1 MFSMIRAVM
10 MPGTHP
16 HKVRMVT
23 IRMDP
28 QPQSR
33 TASGGKMMARMTRRR
48 DMGLFFEGF

>member
-1 MFSMIRAVM
+1 

-23 IRMDP
+23 IRIDP

-33 TASGGKMMARMTRRR
+33 TDSGGKMMARRTRIR
-48 DMGLFFEGF
+48 DIVAIF

>member
-1 MFSMIRAVM
+1 MMRAAM

-33 TASGGKMMARMTRRR
+33 TDSGGKMMARITRRR
-48 DMGLFFEGF
+48 DMMAIF